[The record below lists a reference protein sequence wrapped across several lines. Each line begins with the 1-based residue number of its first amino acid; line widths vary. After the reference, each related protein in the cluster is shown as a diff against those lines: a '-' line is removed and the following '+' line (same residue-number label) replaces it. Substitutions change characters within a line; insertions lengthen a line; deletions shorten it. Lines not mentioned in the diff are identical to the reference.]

1 MTKLSIFSAAA
12 VSFLMTSQPVVA
24 EENNLTTFVGAIIE
38 KAVLTTS
45 AEIQKSIN
53 LTVANAMSD
62 LNLFSFENH
71 EVIKTDVN
79 QTHPSVTK

>member
-12 VSFLMTSQPVVA
+12 VSFFMASQPVVA
-24 EENNLTTFVGAIIE
+24 EENNLTTFVSAIIE

-62 LNLFSFENH
+62 LNLFSIENQ

-79 QTHPSVTK
+79 HTHSSVTK